1 MLRLKSGKQITGS
14 TTVSFRDDKYHGQK
28 RKNKEQSGNAK
39 RQGTHNR
46 MILWVIVV
54 EFSGLVREK
63 ENKA

>member
-46 MILWVIVV
+46 MIL
-54 EFSGLVREK
+54 
-63 ENKA
+63 